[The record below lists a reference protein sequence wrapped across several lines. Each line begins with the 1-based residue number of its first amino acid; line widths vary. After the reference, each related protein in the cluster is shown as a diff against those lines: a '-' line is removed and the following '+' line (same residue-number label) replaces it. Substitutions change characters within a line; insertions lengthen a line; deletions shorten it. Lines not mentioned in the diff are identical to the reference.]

1 MVIEDGRPRTA
12 AAIEVLKKSRE
23 TFNLLQLQVTD
34 VPTFLAA
41 AESPENKLT
50 LAEKHTIVEQ
60 AILVIDQ
67 LYAHLPF
74 KRARY
79 AVDPVQRL
87 RLVRSRTSDDTTEIR
102 FHSGM
107 VGALAS
113 LRDAHTFYGL
123 PTPFRDALAFLP
135 FRLNF
140 YFDETGQPRFL
151 VTRVLDKFGHEDFKE
166 GAEVTFWNGMPVG
179 SAIDREAELDPS
191 GNEAAQFARAL
202 NRLTARSMTFSAPRD
217 ERWVTLEYRSARDP
231 GKEMAIVLPWNVISG
246 GDFQDLSGRSG
257 SSVYAPQLELDQY
270 RKLFWC
276 QYQLSV
282 EQAARGKATAGSLY
296 TGAVFQGNIPADPG
310 AEPKALDD
318 NIFSRLPAV
327 FEFQHTGGVDD
338 EGKVRAASLVDP
350 AHPDKRFGYLLL
362 KSFDGDAD
370 ELVDEFQRILT
381 LLNTQGPDGLI
392 LDVRSNPGGSIQ
404 AGERMLQM
412 LTPRE
417 VVTAG
422 FHFISTPMT
431 QQIAAQLSGSLTQDA
446 STLAEWQ
453 PWLQDLVDSVASG
466 GILTRA
472 RQLTPV
478 DVANSVGQVYQGPV
492 LLLID
497 ALSYSATDIF
507 CGGFQDNEI
516 GPVIGVDPNTGGGG
530 ANRWL
535 HSEILQKTAGL
546 EGLPLVELP
555 RGATLGLAIR
565 RSSRVGPRAGNPLE
579 DTGVQAD
586 ELYSQTRNDLLN
598 LDEDLM
604 KFACGRLAARPSCV
618 LQILSADGMSGH
630 IAIRLTAWNLDRLE
644 VLVDGLPQLAVA
656 ADRGE
661 QTIIVPMAGLPHE
674 PRVVK
679 VLGYILMDSGFSE
692 ALAAAGIAAPAA
704 QVQDAQLVLAAS
716 ARKEIT

>member
-12 AAIEVLKKSRE
+12 AAIEILKKSRE
-23 TFNLLQLQVTD
+23 TFNLSQLQVSD

-50 LAEKHTIVEQ
+50 LAEKHTIVDQ
-60 AILVIDQ
+60 AIFVIDQ

-87 RLVRSRTSDDTTEIR
+87 RVVRSRISEETTEVR

-107 VGALAS
+107 VAALAS

-123 PTPFRDALAFLP
+123 PAPFRDALAFLP

-140 YFDETGQPRFL
+140 YFDETGQARFL
-151 VTRVLDKFGHEDFKE
+151 VTRVLDQFGHPDFKP

-202 NRLTARSMTFSAPRD
+202 NRLTARSMTFSVPRD
-217 ERWVTLEYRSARDP
+217 ERWVTLEYRSAVDP
-231 GKEMAIVLPWNVISG
+231 RKEKAIVLPWNVISG
-246 GDFQDLSGRSG
+246 GDFLELTGRGG
-257 SSVYAPQLELDQY
+257 SSVYAPQLELDHY

-276 QYQLSV
+276 QYQLTV
-282 EQAARGKATAGSLY
+282 EQAARGKATSASLY
-296 TGAVFQGNIPADPG
+296 EGAVFQGNMPAEPG
-310 AEPKALDD
+310 AAPKALDD

-338 EGKVRAASLVDP
+338 EGKVKAASLVDP
-350 AHPDKRFGYLLL
+350 AHPEKRFAYLLL
-362 KSFDGDAD
+362 KNFDGDPDA
-370 ELVDEFQRILT
+370 LVDEFQRILT
-381 LLNTQGPDGLI
+381 LLNSRAPDGLI

-417 VVTAG
+417 ILTAG

-431 QQIAAQLSGSLTQDA
+431 QQIAAQLSSSLTQDA

-466 GILTRA
+466 GILTSA

-507 CGGFQDNEI
+507 SGGFQDNGI

-535 HSEILQKTAGL
+535 HSEVLEKTAGL
-546 EGLPLVELP
+546 EGIPLVELP
-555 RGATLGLAIR
+555 RSATLGLAIR

-604 KFACGRLAARPSCV
+604 KFACGRLAARPSCA
-618 LQILSADGMSGH
+618 LQILSAEATSGQIEIH
-630 IAIRLTAWNLDRLE
+630 LAAANLDRLE
-644 VLVDGLPQLAVA
+644 VIVDGLPQLAVA
-656 ADRGE
+656 AAKGE
-661 QTIIVPMAGLPHE
+661 QRITVPMAGLPHA
-674 PRVVK
+674 PRLVK
-679 VLGYILMDSGFSE
+679 VLGYILIDSGISAE
-692 ALAAAGIAAPAA
+692 LAAAGIAAPAA
-704 QVQDAQLVLAAS
+704 QLHDVQLVLAAS
-716 ARKEIT
+716 ARREIT